1 VSTADAIRFEP
12 APPLSLWLDPG
23 LVLVLVVAVGTIV
36 VWWQQ
41 VPMLP
46 SIALVVIAA
55 GLVLVRWRYERRH
68 RGTLTLG
75 LEGVAVAT
83 SVGLFEVPWHQ
94 IHRVYRFKD
103 QLVFET
109 VAPHRRH
116 TLALEGHDRHK
127 RAMLDALS
135 LWGRTLDLGWAERVG
150 GALDD

>member
-1 VSTADAIRFEP
+1 VNTPDTIRFEP
-12 APPLSLWLDPG
+12 APAPSPWVEPG
-23 LVLVLVVAVGTIV
+23 LVVVVVVVVGAIV
-36 VWWQQ
+36 VWWQR
-41 VPMLP
+41 VPVLL
-46 SIALVVIAA
+46 SIALVAVAA
-55 GLVLVRWRYERRH
+55 GLVLVRWHYGRRH

-75 LEGVAVAT
+75 ADGVAVAT
-83 SVGLFEVPWHQ
+83 SVGLFEVPWHG

-127 RAMLDALS
+127 RAMLDGLA
-135 LWGRTLDLGWAERVG
+135 LWGRTLDLSWAERVA